1 MADTPWAIPTPYN
14 PNPSGYKNNPFIQ
27 PGSQTQPVAANAV
40 PVQSL
45 SGGGIKFDTGTEV
58 PSANVVG
65 SLWQDVPN
73 NVQAKNL
80 GALPVNAPSPTPA
93 PTPTPVKNDNADLI
107 AKYQQGGWTD
117 MNAILA
123 DIAAGGGSKF
133 NGGGGSGSDVSDS
146 DVNWIFQDLDNQLGQ
161 LGNWKSNQEAAVTNA
176 GQGQYTAA
184 QENYDTNKSRLEAN
198 RATED
203 MRAKQS
209 LRDLAQNTTDLF
221 DKLALQ
227 FGGGSAL
234 RDVLSA
240 ATRSVNQ
247 SRGNLMNTRNQGYQ
261 AIDAKVA
268 DLDKVYSTQKDK
280 IKQWVDG
287 KIIDV
292 GNAINQ
298 LQYDIAGQKSN
309 VRSQMKQQAID
320 SARNYLNTIAAQKAT
335 FEQQLDYWKRMR
347 EADLS
352 EDLKGATQG
361 AQYDPHT
368 YSDKSGIQLST
379 GNVFAPNK
387 DNSADIATAQYNTT
401 GTTKKKNEDE
411 LGFTPTSSLPSY
423 FK

>member
-1 MADTPWAIPTPYN
+1 MAITKGTAWYAPIDFGITELFGDKSNPYQVESQN
-14 PNPSGYKNNPFIQ
+14 KSAWNNVYVGPGGNAPGPSQQELSNAEKTAKVEQYQ
-27 PGSQTQPVAANAV
+27 PGWTNGQTLGATTTNTGGN
-40 PVQSL
+40 
-45 SGGGIKFDTGTEV
+45 GGGNG
-58 PSANVVG
+58 G
-65 SLWQDVPN
+65 
-73 NVQAKNL
+73 
-80 GALPVNAPSPTPA
+80 
-93 PTPTPVKNDNADLI
+93 DNADLI
-107 AKYQQGGWTD
+107 AKYKAAGWND
-117 MNAILA
+117 ENAILA

-298 LQYDIAGQKSN
+298 LQYDIAGQKTN
-309 VRSQMKQQAID
+309 VRNQMKQQAID
-320 SARNYLNTIAAQKAT
+320 SARNYLNTIAAQKQT
-335 FEQQLDYWKRMR
+335 FEQQLDYWKQMR

-352 EDLKGATQG
+352 ESLKSATQG

-368 YSDKSGIQLST
+368 YSDKSGIPLPT
-379 GNVFAPNK
+379 GNVSAPYK
-387 DNSADIATAQYNTT
+387 DSSADTATAQYNTT